1 MSPQRQSREFWHV
14 ALHTD
19 VKFRCEMMLVTRG
32 IVRNLLLIAFMDV
45 HVCVIAM
52 CWNRVLTPGFI
63 KERNLQLTL
72 HCPVCLYRS
81 YFEHVA
87 DTVSQWTRQ
96 EESKRDTT
104 QDGNDTPESD
114 SPEGIVL

>member
-1 MSPQRQSREFWHV
+1 M

-32 IVRNLLLIAFMDV
+32 IVRNLLLIASMDV
-45 HVCVIAM
+45 HVCVIIK
-52 CWNRVLTPGFI
+52 FI

-104 QDGNDTPESD
+104 QDGNDTPKSD
-114 SPEGIVL
+114 SPKGIVL

>member
-1 MSPQRQSREFWHV
+1 M

-45 HVCVIAM
+45 HVCVIIK
-52 CWNRVLTPGFI
+52 FI

-114 SPEGIVL
+114 SPKGIVL

>member
-1 MSPQRQSREFWHV
+1 M

-32 IVRNLLLIAFMDV
+32 IVRNLLLIASVDV
-45 HVCVIAM
+45 HVCVIIK
-52 CWNRVLTPGFI
+52 FI

-114 SPEGIVL
+114 SPKGIVL

>member
-1 MSPQRQSREFWHV
+1 M

-32 IVRNLLLIAFMDV
+32 IVRNLLLIASMDV
-45 HVCVIAM
+45 HVCVIIK
-52 CWNRVLTPGFI
+52 FI
-63 KERNLQLTL
+63 KEHNLQLTL
-72 HCPVCLYRS
+72 HCLVCLYRS

-114 SPEGIVL
+114 SPKGIVL